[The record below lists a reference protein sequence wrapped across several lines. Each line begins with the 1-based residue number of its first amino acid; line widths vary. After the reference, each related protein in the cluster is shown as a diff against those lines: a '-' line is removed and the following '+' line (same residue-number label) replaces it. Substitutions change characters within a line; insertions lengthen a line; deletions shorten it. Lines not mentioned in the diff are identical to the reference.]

1 MAVKIAGFDNYSIT
15 NNGVIVNMRTGRTL
29 KVGHNQNG
37 YCQVQLC
44 SDGKAKTCSIHKLVY
59 QAFKGNTGI
68 FEINHIDGNKNNNH
82 ISNLELVTKRENMIK
97 AVINGQI
104 KSGYESPLSVP
115 ISQIDVITGKEI
127 KRFGSIRIAEK
138 ETGVASSAISS
149 VINKNRITAGGFKW
163 ERI

>member
-1 MAVKIAGFDNYSIT
+1 
-15 NNGVIVNMRTGRTL
+15 
-29 KVGHNQNG
+29 
-37 YCQVQLC
+37 
-44 SDGKAKTCSIHKLVY
+44 
-59 QAFKGNTGI
+59 
-68 FEINHIDGNKNNNH
+68 
-82 ISNLELVTKRENMIK
+82 
-97 AVINGQI
+97 
-104 KSGYESPLSVP
+104 VP